1 MVTVRSG
8 VFLEAVFWIFEEGA
22 ALFHG
27 SHRLWGFGEGLGG
40 GYCTPSQSKAVC
52 ADRTHRWGIR
62 EAETLFCCDA
72 VDSFSRAR
80 VHRRYYL
87 K

>member
-27 SHRLWGFGEGLGG
+27 GHRLWGFGEGLGG
-40 GYCTPSQSKAVC
+40 GYRPPLNERDVEQSELIFGGSEGWNALLSHC
-52 ADRTHRWGIR
+52 
-62 EAETLFCCDA
+62 
-72 VDSFSRAR
+72 SRQRFAR
-80 VHRRYYL
+80 PRDRRYYL

>member
-40 GYCTPSQSKAVC
+40 GYCTPSQSKAV
-52 ADRTHRWGIR
+52 
-62 EAETLFCCDA
+62 
-72 VDSFSRAR
+72 
-80 VHRRYYL
+80 
-87 K
+87 